1 MEKKYERLSSIRHV
15 IFAQHL
21 SSRLP
26 FVFSKT
32 KSEVEDNTL
41 DKRERVVR
49 EKLARF
55 ARIPGSA
62 IFACVLSC
70 FNFILAPFIQLN
82 PSLEPNASP
91 AGLSGEAARSAL
103 ERHGPNIFA
112 TERAPRVIAL
122 LLGALLNPFN
132 VILLVLAIV
141 NIATGDKATFTVMV
155 VMVMAS
161 TGLRFVFFLHQ
172 KKKT

>member
-1 MEKKYERLSSIRHV
+1 M
-15 IFAQHL
+15 
-21 SSRLP
+21 
-26 FVFSKT
+26 T
-32 KSEVEDNTL
+32 KPVVEDNTL

-55 ARIPGSA
+55 ARIPGST

-82 PSLEPNASP
+82 FLKTFSLEPNASP

-122 LLGALLNPFN
+122 LLRALLNPFN
-132 VILLVLAIV
+132 AILLVLAIV

-161 TGLRFVFFLHQ
+161 TVLRFVFFFRQ
-172 KKKT
+172 KKKS

>member
-1 MEKKYERLSSIRHV
+1 MTGVQTCALPIYPP
-15 IFAQHL
+15 
-21 SSRLP
+21 SSRASSL
-26 FVFSKT
+26 
-32 KSEVEDNTL
+32 
-41 DKRERVVR
+41 
-49 EKLARF
+49 
-55 ARIPGSA
+55 
-62 IFACVLSC
+62 VLILSLHPS
-70 FNFILAPFIQLN
+70 FNSIT
-82 PSLEPNASP
+82 SLEPNASP

-161 TGLRFVFFLHQ
+161 TGLRFVFFLLQ

>member
-82 PSLEPNASP
+82 
-91 AGLSGEAARSAL
+91 
-103 ERHGPNIFA
+103 
-112 TERAPRVIAL
+112 
-122 LLGALLNPFN
+122 
-132 VILLVLAIV
+132 
-141 NIATGDKATFTVMV
+141 
-155 VMVMAS
+155 
-161 TGLRFVFFLHQ
+161 
-172 KKKT
+172 